1 MVPSQGNIHADD
13 SNIQLLILFL
23 VTIPARPL
31 VSNLLIFIAS
41 LWGQWDNRM
50 ALNTDRLGDY
60 LAQVNIV
67 KLLHTL
73 TFRCFCLLGFLN
85 SSMDLVFHGF
95 VSQSDQPYRASFMLF
110 AASIYIK
117 IYQRLMLKHCLTNL
131 TRIG

>member
-67 KLLHTL
+67 KLLHL
-73 TFRCFCLLGFLN
+73 PSG
-85 SSMDLVFHGF
+85 VF
-95 VSQSDQPYRASFMLF
+95 V
-110 AASIYIK
+110 
-117 IYQRLMLKHCLTNL
+117 C
-131 TRIG
+131 

>member
-60 LAQVNIV
+60 LA
-67 KLLHTL
+67 
-73 TFRCFCLLGFLN
+73 
-85 SSMDLVFHGF
+85 
-95 VSQSDQPYRASFMLF
+95 
-110 AASIYIK
+110 
-117 IYQRLMLKHCLTNL
+117 
-131 TRIG
+131 